1 MKLFQILL
9 VILIVSL
16 FLYSKLLPCKDKLN
30 SNDKIFF
37 NLFNSLLTAMFNFLK
52 KNIKQFQVGFG
63 LFVDMSPM
71 VLVVIF
77 LLHLNLL

>member
-37 NLFNSLLTAMFNFLK
+37 NLFNSLLTAMFTFLK

-71 VLVVIF
+71 VLLVIF